1 MTSEISIGSFL
12 DYDKVGNGRTVVL
25 LHAFPL
31 CNAMWR
37 HQAAAI
43 SSSHQVLM
51 PNYRGFGE
59 SSPFKQEPSIDRLAD
74 DVASLLDSLKIATPV
89 VLGGL
94 SMGGY
99 VALAVARKYP
109 ERLRALILADTRGE
123 PDDEPAKAGRD
134 KLIDSMRTQ
143 SARELIDQLLPKLLS
158 AETRANRPD
167 IVEEVRRMAAV
178 QTPEAIIAALKV
190 LRNRPDASPTL
201 ANIRIPTLVLVGSED
216 SLTPPTM
223 AEALANAIAGARIAR
238 IPGAG
243 HLSNLEQPEL
253 FNAALREFLDSLES

>member
-1 MTSEISIGSFL
+1 MTTESGLGALL
-12 DYDKVGNGRTVVL
+12 DFDKVGKGRTVVL

-37 HQAAAI
+37 RQAAAI
-43 SSSHQVLM
+43 SSSFEVLM
-51 PNYRGFGE
+51 PNYRGFGG
-59 SSPFKQEPSIDRLAD
+59 SSAFEQEPSVEQLAD
-74 DVASLLDSLKIATPV
+74 DVVSLLDSLNITAPV

-109 ERLRALILADTRGE
+109 KRLRALILADTRAE
-123 PDDEPAKAGRD
+123 PDDGPAKAGRD
-134 KLIDSMRTQ
+134 KLIDSMRTL

-158 AETRANRPD
+158 AETRANRSET
-167 IVEEVRRMAAV
+167 VEEVRRMAAA
-178 QTPEAIIAALKV
+178 QTPDGIIAALKL
-190 LRNRPDASPTL
+190 LRDRPDSSPTL

-216 SLTPPTM
+216 AITPPAM
-223 AEALANAIAGARIAR
+223 AETLATAITGSQLTR

-243 HLSNLEQPEL
+243 HLSNLDQPDL
-253 FNAALREFLDSLES
+253 FNAALRAFLDSLES